1 MQWADFSYSLP
12 GDEYL
17 AEVQE
22 RNIAALNNVLD
33 MYKNKNNV
41 VGTRGIALSTIINF
55 YDKSFGFNDLM
66 TLVFLITTE
75 KII

>member
-41 VGTRGIALSTIINF
+41 VGTRSIALSTIINF

-66 TLVFLITTE
+66 TLVFFITTE